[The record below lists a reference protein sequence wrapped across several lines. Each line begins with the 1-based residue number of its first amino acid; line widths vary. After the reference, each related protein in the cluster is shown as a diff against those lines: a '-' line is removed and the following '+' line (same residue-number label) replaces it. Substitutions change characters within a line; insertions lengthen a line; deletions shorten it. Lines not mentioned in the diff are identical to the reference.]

1 MVSPTQ
7 TKPRSMA
14 RMRRYKESDLSR
26 LEELFRQNFPGLVHP
41 DLSAERNE
49 LNLLLEDS
57 GGEIKMA
64 VVGGRIP
71 VAFPLIDPKSRV
83 EREEFAALLGAA
95 ENELWQKRIAPCPLV
110 LWMPETDFLHRLLVE
125 SFGFKSYRDLAPHA
139 KFLEVSSV
147 TEKNQEN

>member
-1 MVSPTQ
+1 MATPTQ
-7 TKPRSMA
+7 TGSRSMA
-14 RMRRYKESDLSR
+14 RVRRYKESDLHK

-71 VAFPLIDPKSRV
+71 VAFPLIDPNSRI

-95 ENELWQKRIAPCPLV
+95 ENELWGKKIAPCPLV
-110 LWMPETDFLHRLLVE
+110 LWMPEGDFLHRLLVE
-125 SFGFKSYRDLAPHA
+125 SFGFRGYRQLAPHV
-139 KFLEVSSV
+139 KFLMVQSP
-147 TEKNQEN
+147 TEQKQ